1 MDIIYRLLGSL
12 LGGIYGFVNSYWLS
26 IVLFTVVIKV
36 VLLPLTFKQIHSTQ
50 EMTKIQPELQKLQNK
65 YKDDKET
72 LNIKVME
79 LYKEHNVNPMAGC
92 LPLLIQMPIL
102 FGLFGVLR
110 KPAQYVFDGNVTLA
124 SEALNQGFLWIKDL
138 SLPDSLGLLFTTGV
152 PFIDT
157 FPGLLPIIAAFT
169 TYLTMKITSGANTQA
184 NQQMKMMQYM
194 MPLMILWFGKTMS
207 AGLIIYWVVSN
218 IFQLGQ
224 QIIITKVM
232 NTEEA

>member
-12 LGGIYGFVNSYWLS
+12 LGSIYGVVNSYWLS

-36 VLLPLTFKQIHSTQ
+36 SLLPLTFKQIHSTQ
-50 EMTKIQPELQKLQNK
+50 EMTKIQPELQKLQAK
-65 YKDDKET
+65 YKNDKET

-110 KPAQYVFDGNVTLA
+110 NPLKYVFNSDAVLSVN
-124 SEALNQGFLWIKDL
+124 ALNEGFLWIKDI

-152 PFIDT
+152 SFIDS
-157 FPGLLPIIAAFT
+157 FPGLLPMIAALT
-169 TYLTMKITSGANTQA
+169 TYLSMKLTSGTNSEA

-207 AGLIIYWVVSN
+207 AGLILYWIVSN
-218 IFQLGQ
+218 IFQIGQ
-224 QIIITKVM
+224 QIIITRMM
-232 NTEEA
+232 NTEEV

>member
-1 MDIIYRLLGSL
+1 MEIIYQPLGSL

-26 IVLFTVVIKV
+26 IVIFTVVVKV
-36 VLLPLTFKQIHSTQ
+36 VLLPLTLKQIHSTQ

-65 YKDDKET
+65 YKNDKET
-72 LNIKVME
+72 LNIKIME

-110 KPAQYVFDGNVTLA
+110 NPLKYVFNGNEILTNQ
-124 SEALNQGFLWIKDL
+124 ALVQGFLWIKDL
-138 SLPDSLGLLFTTGV
+138 SHPDSLGLLFTTGTA
-152 PFIDT
+152 FIDT

-169 TYLTMKITSGANTQA
+169 TYISMKLSSGTNAQA

-194 MPLMILWFGKTMS
+194 MPLMILWFGKSMS
-207 AGLIIYWVVSN
+207 AGLMIYWIVSN
-218 IFQLGQ
+218 LFQIGQ
-224 QIIITKVM
+224 QMVITKIMDKEVS
-232 NTEEA
+232 